1 MKADPRDLNWQKVN
15 QEIRLAPLGESLSQ
29 RDQLLGKIIKAI
41 IH

>member
-15 QEIRLAPLGESLSQ
+15 QEIRLVPLGESLSQ
-29 RDQLLGKIIKAI
+29 RDQLLGKIIKSI